1 MFGDME
7 IKKRKFCHC
16 KNLIFLE
23 YADTDNIKVSS
34 MVSSVEKSY
43 KYFIDYKDDDYKIK
57 PLHIMLPKTS
67 AYVKLYSGE
76 TKWVK
81 FLIND
86 DDLLEKCSSIWNIVS
101 NSIKKELDYEP
112 IYNNFFFENQNR
124 VLQ

>member
-1 MFGDME
+1 ME
-7 IKKRKFCHC
+7 IKKQKFCHC

-67 AYVKLYSGE
+67 AYVKIYYGE
-76 TKWVK
+76 TEWVK

-86 DDLLEKCSSIWNIVS
+86 DDLLEKCSGIWNKIS

-112 IYNNFFFENQNR
+112 STTIFFENQNR
-124 VLQ
+124 V

>member
-23 YADTDNIKVSS
+23 YADNDNIKVSS

-67 AYVKLYSGE
+67 AYVKIYYGE
-76 TKWVK
+76 TEWVK

-86 DDLLEKCSSIWNIVS
+86 DDLLEKCSGIWNKIS

-112 IYNNFFFENQNR
+112 STTIFFENQNR
-124 VLQ
+124 V